1 MIEHKTSKVHKE
13 YIDVSEM
20 NVVEILKNLVG
31 SKDNQPKGQLILKHL
46 SPLHNPRATRD
57 VDTVSQNTNDLIE
70 KVQQRDQTIS

>member
-1 MIEHKTSKVHKE
+1 
-13 YIDVSEM
+13 M

-57 VDTVSQNTNDLIE
+57 VDTVRYQSIIFDIA
-70 KVQQRDQTIS
+70 KVKQCD

>member
-57 VDTVSQNTNDLIE
+57 VDTVSQTSNELIE
-70 KVQQRDQTIS
+70 TVQQRDQTLC

>member
-57 VDTVSQNTNDLIE
+57 VDTVSQTSNDLLE
-70 KVQQRDQTIS
+70 TFQQRDQTLC